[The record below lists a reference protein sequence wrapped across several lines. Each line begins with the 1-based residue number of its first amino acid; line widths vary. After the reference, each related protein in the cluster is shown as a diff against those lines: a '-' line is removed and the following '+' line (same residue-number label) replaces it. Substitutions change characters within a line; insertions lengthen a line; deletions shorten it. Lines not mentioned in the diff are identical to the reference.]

1 MDWPLKPAAVQDIK
15 LPVWTPGYY
24 QLMPYSK
31 GIQRLSITDKSGQ
44 PLEWQ
49 STGENSWRVA
59 TKGEKQLRIRYEYKT
74 ERSFVATSYID
85 ANRGFIRPTS
95 LFLYSD
101 NYLNLPVK
109 IKLDLQPGWNKV
121 ATGLD
126 SIAPQTYVANSMDQ
140 VYDSPILMGKLNEL
154 PSFIIQGKRHRFI
167 GYEMGNFDGAQ
178 LMKQVEKIILATGQL
193 MGEYPYNH
201 YTFIGIGPGNG
212 GIEQLNSTAISFTG
226 DEFSK
231 GGKRTLSFLAHEYF
245 HHYNV
250 KRIRPIELGPLEAEL
265 KAACEKIAGKNL
277 DELFSLIYTTKPID
291 YASY

>member
-1 MDWPLKPAAVQDIK
+1 
-15 LPVWTPGYY
+15 
-24 QLMPYSK
+24 
-31 GIQRLSITDKSGQ
+31 
-44 PLEWQ
+44 
-49 STGENSWRVA
+49 
-59 TKGEKQLRIRYEYKT
+59 
-74 ERSFVATSYID
+74 
-85 ANRGFIRPTS
+85 
-95 LFLYSD
+95 
-101 NYLNLPVK
+101 
-109 IKLDLQPGWNKV
+109 V

-167 GYEMGNFDGAQ
+167 GYEMGNFDGTQ

-291 YASY
+291 YASYFSKAGLSFQLIPNQAKAENSVHLTENPTASAAEKSILTAFFQ